1 MKPLV
6 IYHGNCADG
15 FTAAWLAN
23 IHFNLVQNPGTVRPD
38 DWVVDH
44 HAGVYGE
51 PPPDVRG
58 RDVYILDF
66 SYRADVMRSIIEWAG
81 RVTIIDHHATAI
93 KELMPLFNEYPADR
107 LRLVLDERRSGAY
120 LTSKFFW
127 PHMEPMEMV
136 RLIDDRDR
144 WVFSD
149 ERTRPFHASLFS
161 FGYTPSNWNR
171 VYSTPIEE
179 LVAEGEAIDRKHMK
193 DIRELLDV
201 TTVWTEIDG
210 QRVPAANLSYI
221 SASDACYELLQRHPE
236 APFAASWF
244 LRKDGKAVVSL
255 RSRTG
260 SDVDVGAIAKVYGG
274 GGHKHSAGFTCPAGV
289 VMEPA

>member
-23 IHFNLVQNPGTVRPD
+23 IYFNSKSDPGSVSPD

-51 PPPDVRG
+51 PPPAVDG
-58 RDVYILDF
+58 RHVFVLDF
-66 SYRADVMRSIIEWAG
+66 SYPRDVMCDMIDRAES
-81 RVTIIDHHATAI
+81 VTIIDHHVTAI
-93 KELMPLFNEYPADR
+93 QELAPLFHVYPEDK
-107 LRLVLDERRSGAY
+107 LRLVLSDRRSGAY

-127 PHMEPMEMV
+127 PDREPMEMV
-136 RLIDDRDR
+136 RLVDDRDR
-144 WVFSD
+144 WVFAD

-161 FGYTPSNWNR
+161 FEYTPSNWNR
-171 VYSTPIEE
+171 VYRTPIEE

-193 DIRELLDV
+193 DIKELLDV
-201 TTVWTEIDG
+201 MTLWVEIAG
-210 QRVPAANLSYI
+210 LRVPAANLSYI
-221 SASDACYELLQRHPE
+221 SASDACHELLQRHPE

-244 LRKDGKAVVSL
+244 KRKDGKAVVSL

-260 SDVDVGAIAKVYGG
+260 SDVDVGQIAKALGG
-274 GGHKHSAGFTCPAGV
+274 GGHKHSSGFACDLQTLGV
-289 VMEPA
+289 

>member
-23 IHFNLVQNPGTVRPD
+23 MYFNSVQNPGTRPPS

-51 PPPDVRG
+51 PPPLVNG

-66 SYRADVMRSIIEWAG
+66 SYPIDVMRGIIAWAR

-93 KELMPLFNEYPADR
+93 KELMPLFNEFSEDR
-107 LRLVLDERRSGAY
+107 LRLVLDDRRSGAY

-127 PHMEPMEMV
+127 PDREPMEMV

-144 WVFSD
+144 WVFAD

-161 FGYTPSNWNR
+161 FEYTPSNWNR
-171 VYSTPIEE
+171 VYGTPIEE

-201 TTVWTEIDG
+201 MTMWIEIAG

-221 SASDACYELLQRHPE
+221 SASDACHELLQRYPE

-244 LRKDGKAVVSL
+244 KRKDGKVVVSL

-260 SDVDVGAIAKVYGG
+260 SDVDVGQIAKTLGG
-274 GGHKHSAGFTCPAGV
+274 GGHKHSSGFACDSQTLWL
-289 VMEPA
+289 